1 VKKSKGYRRS
11 TRRLST
17 KAPRD
22 KGKPKLG
29 KLLIAYEVGS
39 QVIVKIDS
47 SVQKSLPHKRF
58 HGKIGVVQAK
68 RGRIRAVVENMDT
81 RELSEKKLALPQVKK
96 ELLALG
102 EENLDQFQR
111 RTFDYVSKFSK
122 VDEAAVEG
130 LLERLVKEF
139 GLNEDE
145 AVQVV
150 NCAPESVDELRVF
163 LAGGKKIIETAKLEA
178 IIALLNASRVAK
190 E

>member
-1 VKKSKGYRRS
+1 MSK
-11 TRRLST
+11 
-17 KAPRD
+17 
-22 KGKPKLG
+22 
-29 KLLIAYEVGS
+29 
-39 QVIVKIDS
+39 
-47 SVQKSLPHKRF
+47 
-58 HGKIGVVQAK
+58 
-68 RGRIRAVVENMDT
+68 
-81 RELSEKKLALPQVKK
+81 RELSEKKLTLPQVKK
-96 ELLALG
+96 ELSALG

-122 VDEAAVEG
+122 IDEAAVEG

-139 GLNEDE
+139 GLDEDE